1 MQNTNYILIGISIL
15 TISCI
20 YLFYLNF
27 SKDNKEAQYVSKIRN
42 MKYTQDNMSEDLVK
56 IKKLLTYNSS
66 NLEMLKKVVFQIN
79 PEHFRDKEQIEL
91 SNLDQ
96 NNRNTHNLGY
106 NTPDENAEREP
117 ANINDD
123 VEDVDDE
130 DVDDEDVDD
139 EDVDIDMEDVDIENI
154 DIEDVDDVNVDEV
167 TDEEDADSE
176 DNGAEDIDF
185 DDMSN
190 NELDLTE
197 ADISNIEKLT
207 DTGITDLDN
216 LSDIGDDNLLNE
228 IIQLKEDN
236 NTDNTPNDESINTPI
251 RIKVEKQNGKPTE
264 EELNSSTV
272 KELKVIAKNF
282 GVSAR
287 GNKDELVARILVKT
301 KQNGLDSFM

>member
-1 MQNTNYILIGISIL
+1 
-15 TISCI
+15 
-20 YLFYLNF
+20 
-27 SKDNKEAQYVSKIRN
+27 

-197 ADISNIEKLT
+197 ADISNIEKL
-207 DTGITDLDN
+207 
-216 LSDIGDDNLLNE
+216 S
-228 IIQLKEDN
+228 
-236 NTDNTPNDESINTPI
+236 
-251 RIKVEKQNGKPTE
+251 
-264 EELNSSTV
+264 
-272 KELKVIAKNF
+272 
-282 GVSAR
+282 
-287 GNKDELVARILVKT
+287 
-301 KQNGLDSFM
+301 